1 MTAQPKELDA
11 RIIPPPSRHQEIFRT
26 FDALAPG
33 DAFILVNDHD
43 PKPLLYQFQAERP
56 GRFEWS
62 VLEAGP
68 ERFRIEIRRRTAEGP
83 RTVTD
88 YLEADHRR
96 LDAIAADVDRLS
108 GEGALAEAGG
118 RFAEFACGLDR
129 HIVAEEQ
136 ILFPAFE
143 RMTGMTMGGPTA
155 VMRSEH
161 VEIRGL
167 MARIAGAIH
176 VGDGAGAQ
184 GALQQLGQV
193 LGMHNVKEEQ
203 ILYPMTDQAAGG
215 ERERDDLVKRLQ
227 AL

>member
-1 MTAQPKELDA
+1 MTQTLDVRA
-11 RIIPPPSRHQEIFRT
+11 IPPPSRHQEIFRT

-33 DAFILVNDHD
+33 DAFVLVNDHD

-56 GRFEWS
+56 GSFEWS

-68 ERFRIEIRRRTAEGP
+68 QKFRIELKRRTAGGP
-83 RTVTD
+83 RTVSD
-88 YLEADHRR
+88 YLESDHRR
-96 LDAIAADVDRLS
+96 LDAIATAVDKLS
-108 GEGALAEAGG
+108 GDGAHEQAGE

-167 MARIAGAIH
+167 MAQVTGAIQ
-176 VGDGAGAQ
+176 VRDAGGTQ
-184 GALQQLGQV
+184 SALRRLGEV
-193 LGMHNVKEEQ
+193 LGIHNMKEEQ